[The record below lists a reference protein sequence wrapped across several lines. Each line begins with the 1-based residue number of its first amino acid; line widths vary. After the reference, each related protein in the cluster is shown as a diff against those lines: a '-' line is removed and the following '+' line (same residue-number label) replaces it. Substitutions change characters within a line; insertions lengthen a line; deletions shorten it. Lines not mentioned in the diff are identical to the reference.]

1 MNKKIGFLVGGIG
14 LAIGGY
20 AYFLKKQADKLTGIE
35 YRFQNIKFDNIGL
48 NNVKIRADIV
58 INNPSDV
65 KFTINGYNIDI
76 LFKGTKIANIQKS
89 NINTIL
95 VPNGVA
101 TLPIE
106 VQLDPISV
114 TENLLS
120 VLLSSIALGEEQP
133 KGIRY
138 VGKISGRFGL
148 IGFKNIDVDYTYQ

>member
-1 MNKKIGFLVGGIG
+1 MNKKIGFLIGGVG

-20 AYFLKKQADKLTGIE
+20 AYYLKKQAEKLTSLE
-35 YRFQNIKFDNIGL
+35 YRFQNIKFDNLGL
-48 NNVKIRADIV
+48 SNIKIRADIV
-58 INNPSDV
+58 VTNPSDV

-76 LFKGTKIANIQKS
+76 LFRGKKIANVQKS
-89 NINTIL
+89 NISTTLI
-95 VPNGVA
+95 PNGVA

-120 VLLSSIALGEEQP
+120 VLLSSLALGEEQP

-148 IGFKNIDVDYTYQ
+148 IGFKNIDIDYTYQ

>member
-1 MNKKIGFLVGGIG
+1 MNKKIGYILGGIG
-14 LAIGGY
+14 LAVGGY
-20 AYFLKKQADKLTGIE
+20 AYFLKRQSDKLTNLE
-35 YRFQNIKFDNIGL
+35 YRFQNIKFQNIGI
-48 NNVKIRADIV
+48 NNVKLTADIV

-65 KFTINGYNIDI
+65 RFVINGYNIDI
-76 LFKGTKIANIQKS
+76 SYQGRQIANVQKS
-89 NINTIL
+89 NINTL
-95 VPNGVA
+95 LRANGVA

-106 VQLDPISV
+106 VQLDPLSV

-120 VLLSSIALGEEQP
+120 ILLSNYSVGDGQP

>member
-1 MNKKIGFLVGGIG
+1 MNKKIGFLIGGIG

-20 AYFLKKQADKLTGIE
+20 AYFLKKQADKLSAIQ
-35 YRFQNIKFDNIGL
+35 YRFQNIKFNNIGL
-48 NNVKIRADIV
+48 SDVKVSADIV

-76 LFKGTKIANIQKS
+76 LYKGQKIANIQKS
-89 NINTIL
+89 GISTTL

-106 VQLDPISV
+106 VQLNPVSV
-114 TENLLS
+114 AENLLS
-120 VLLSSIALGEEQP
+120 VLLSSLTLGEQQP
-133 KGIRY
+133 KGVRY

>member
-1 MNKKIGFLVGGIG
+1 MNKKIGFLIGGIG

-20 AYFLKKQADKLTGIE
+20 AYYLKKQADKLMSLE
-35 YRFQNIKFDNIGL
+35 YRFQNIKFDNVGMT
-48 NNVKIRADIV
+48 NVKVRADIV

-65 KFTINGYNIDI
+65 KFTINSYNIDI
-76 LFKGTKIANIQKS
+76 LFKGKKIANIQKS
-89 NINTIL
+89 DISTTL

-106 VQLDPISV
+106 VQLNPVSV
-114 TENLLS
+114 TQNLLS
-120 VLLSSIALGEEQP
+120 VLLSSITLGDEQP

>member
-1 MNKKIGFLVGGIG
+1 MNKKLGFILGGIG

-20 AYFLKKQADKLTGIE
+20 AYFLKKQADKLTSIQ
-35 YRFQNIKFDNIGL
+35 YRFQNIKFTNIGL
-48 NNVKIRADIV
+48 NNVKITADIV
-58 INNPSDV
+58 IDNPSDV
-65 KFTINGYNIDI
+65 RFVINGYNIDI
-76 LFKGTKIANIQKS
+76 LLQGRKIANVQKS

-95 VPNGVA
+95 RPNGVA

-106 VQLDPISV
+106 VQLDPLSV

-120 VLLSSIALGEEQP
+120 VLLSNISVGDGQP

>member
-1 MNKKIGFLVGGIG
+1 MNKKIGFLIGGVG

-20 AYFLKKQADKLTGIE
+20 AYYLKKQAEKLMSLE
-35 YRFQNIKFDNIGL
+35 YRFQNIKFDNLGL
-48 NNVKIRADIV
+48 SNIKIRADIV
-58 INNPSDV
+58 VTNPSDV

-76 LFKGTKIANIQKS
+76 LFRGKKIANVQKS
-89 NINTIL
+89 NISTTLI
-95 VPNGVA
+95 PNGVA

-120 VLLSSIALGEEQP
+120 VLLSSLALGEEQP

-148 IGFKNIDVDYTYQ
+148 IGFKNIDIDYTYQ

>member
-1 MNKKIGFLVGGIG
+1 MNKKIGFLIGGVG

-20 AYFLKKQADKLTGIE
+20 AYYLKKQAEKLMSLE
-35 YRFQNIKFDNIGL
+35 YRFQNIKFDNLGL
-48 NNVKIRADIV
+48 SNIKIRADIV
-58 INNPSDV
+58 ITNPSDV

-76 LFKGTKIANIQKS
+76 LFKGKKIANVQKS
-89 NINTIL
+89 NISTTLI
-95 VPNGVA
+95 PNGVA

-120 VLLSSIALGEEQP
+120 VLLSSLALGEEQP

-148 IGFKNIDVDYTYQ
+148 IGFKNIDIDYTYQ

>member
-1 MNKKIGFLVGGIG
+1 MNKKIGFLIGGVG

-20 AYFLKKQADKLTGIE
+20 AYYLKKQAEKLTSLE
-35 YRFQNIKFDNIGL
+35 YRFQNIKFDNLGL
-48 NNVKIRADIV
+48 SNIKIRADIV
-58 INNPSDV
+58 ITNPSDV

-76 LFKGTKIANIQKS
+76 LFRGKKIANVQKS
-89 NINTIL
+89 NISTTLI
-95 VPNGVA
+95 PNGVA

-120 VLLSSIALGEEQP
+120 VLLSSLALGEEQP

-148 IGFKNIDVDYTYQ
+148 IGFKNIDIDYTYQ

>member
-1 MNKKIGFLVGGIG
+1 M
-14 LAIGGY
+14 
-20 AYFLKKQADKLTGIE
+20 
-35 YRFQNIKFDNIGL
+35 
-48 NNVKIRADIV
+48 
-58 INNPSDV
+58 

-76 LFKGTKIANIQKS
+76 FFKGKKVANIQKS
-89 NINTIL
+89 NINTTL

-106 VQLDPISV
+106 VQLNPVSV

-120 VLLSSIALGEEQP
+120 VLLSNIALGTEAPQ
-133 KGIRY
+133 GIRY

>member
-1 MNKKIGFLVGGIG
+1 MNKKIGFLIGGVG

-20 AYFLKKQADKLTGIE
+20 AYYLKKQAEKLMSLE

-48 NNVKIRADIV
+48 SNIKIRADIV
-58 INNPSDV
+58 ITNPSDV

-76 LFKGTKIANIQKS
+76 LFRGKKIANVQKS
-89 NINTIL
+89 NISTTLI
-95 VPNGVA
+95 PNGVA

>member
-1 MNKKIGFLVGGIG
+1 MNKKIGFLIGGVG

-20 AYFLKKQADKLTGIE
+20 AYYLKKQAEKLTSLE
-35 YRFQNIKFDNIGL
+35 YRFQNIKFDNLGL
-48 NNVKIRADIV
+48 SNVKIRADIV
-58 INNPSDV
+58 ITNPSDV

-76 LFKGTKIANIQKS
+76 LFKGKKIANVQKS
-89 NINTIL
+89 NISTTLI
-95 VPNGVA
+95 PNGVA
-101 TLPIE
+101 SLPIE
-106 VQLDPISV
+106 VQLNPVSV

-148 IGFKNIDVDYTYQ
+148 IGFKNIDIDYTYQ

>member
-1 MNKKIGFLVGGIG
+1 MNKKIGFLIGGVG

-20 AYFLKKQADKLTGIE
+20 AYYLKKQADKLMGLQ
-35 YRFQNIKFDNIGL
+35 YRFQNIKFANIGIT
-48 NNVKIRADIV
+48 NVKMRADIV

-76 LFKGTKIANIQKS
+76 LFKGKKIANIQKS
-89 NINTIL
+89 NINTTL

-106 VQLDPISV
+106 MQLDPLSV

-120 VLLSSIALGEEQP
+120 VLLSSIAVGSEQP
-133 KGIRY
+133 KGIRF

>member
-1 MNKKIGFLVGGIG
+1 MNKKIGFIVGGIG

-20 AYFLKKQADKLTGIE
+20 AYYLKKQADKLMSIQ
-35 YRFQNIKFDNIGL
+35 YRFQNIKFKNVGL
-48 NNVKIRADIV
+48 TNVKINADIV
-58 INNPSDV
+58 IDNPSDV

-89 NINTIL
+89 NINTTL

-106 VQLDPISV
+106 VQLNPVSV
-114 TENLLS
+114 TQNLLS
-120 VLLSSIALGEEQP
+120 VLLSSITLGEEQP